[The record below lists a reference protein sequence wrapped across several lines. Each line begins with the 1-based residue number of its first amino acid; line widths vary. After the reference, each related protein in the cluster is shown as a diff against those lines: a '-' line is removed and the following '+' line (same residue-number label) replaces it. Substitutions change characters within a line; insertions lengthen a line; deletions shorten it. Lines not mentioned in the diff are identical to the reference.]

1 MVKVNGYFIP
11 LKATIEEELNES
23 KDIIHKLSGKLEHQ
37 ETFNLPIE
45 ESIRN
50 ILLIKKESK
59 TNSIYPRRMD
69 KIK

>member
-11 LKATIEEELNES
+11 LKATIEEELIEA

-37 ETFNLPIE
+37 ETFTLPIE

-59 TNSIYPRRMD
+59 TNPIYPRRMD